1 MLYDRKGMKAKK
13 NNAKLIIFLILLLA
27 IFVALTTLVARQTF
41 SGKKANENL
50 SEIDYYSMQAHSNA
64 NVKLVTEALKSGK
77 ADKLKGKMKNTEGID
92 AVIEFADWGNA
103 DFKHA
108 SSLGTGSLS
117 AKPDANGLMDVSER
131 LFVDIEGVQY
141 VLFVET
147 VTSRWGRDNDG
158 ISAIAATSL
167 EHFEALDYGWNGD
180 PDDQS
185 VLAGSLFWTG
195 NQQTEEPENAG
206 ESETDAE
213 DAKTEEPAAAEG
225 ADKTEE
231 ATE

>member
-1 MLYDRKGMKAKK
+1 MLYDRKGMKVKK

-27 IFVALTTLVARQTF
+27 IFVAVTTLVARQTF
-41 SGKKANENL
+41 SEKKANESL

-92 AVIEFADWGNA
+92 TVMGFADWGNA

-117 AKPDANGLMDVSER
+117 ARPDANGLMDVSER
-131 LFVDIEGVQY
+131 LFVDIDGVQY

-167 EHFEALDYGWNGD
+167 EHFEALDYGWNGEA
-180 PDDQS
+180 DDES
-185 VLAGSLFWTG
+185 VIAGSLFWTG
-195 NQQTEEPENAG
+195 NQQSEEA
-206 ESETDAE
+206 AE
-213 DAKTEEPAAAEG
+213 DGETAATEEPAAAEG
-225 ADKTEE
+225 AETKEETTE
-231 ATE
+231 